1 MKVWARRSPYE
12 KAEPGDRKSS
22 RSGRASIEETVAS
35 VDTIVQKTEYRRSL
49 PLSEV
54 TFLVMTWTS
63 ILKPRYDLQDC
74 VFTDCPF
81 LGNDR
86 RRAGQPAGAP
96 PHLDLRSP
104 AYFGNHSR
112 DK

>member
-22 RSGRASIEETVAS
+22 GSGRVSIEETVAS
-35 VDTIVQKTEYRRSL
+35 VDPIVQKTEYRRSL

-63 ILKPRYDLQDC
+63 MLKPRYDLQDC

-81 LGNDR
+81 LGNNQDR
-86 RRAGQPAGAP
+86 R
-96 PHLDLRSP
+96 
-104 AYFGNHSR
+104 
-112 DK
+112 